1 VHCLYREF
9 QGIKGAPDFMEMSAK
24 MLHYRNK
31 LKALNVYPHSE
42 CSHGHEQCD
51 GQH

>member
-1 VHCLYREF
+1 
-9 QGIKGAPDFMEMSAK
+9 MEMSAK

-31 LKALNVYPHSE
+31 LKAANVYPHSA
-42 CSHGHEQCD
+42 CHHGHEHCD